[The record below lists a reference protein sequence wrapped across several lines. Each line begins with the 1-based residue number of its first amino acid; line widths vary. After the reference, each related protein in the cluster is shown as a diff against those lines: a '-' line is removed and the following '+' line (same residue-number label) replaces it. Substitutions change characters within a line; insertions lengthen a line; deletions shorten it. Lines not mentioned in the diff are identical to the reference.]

1 MNQNTYFDQAFSAI
15 LIAIKAIIIEIRT
28 AIKIEQQK
36 APIDPSIRTVQQ
48 YHTEIRSKIEELST
62 RAAIMNFKTDQY
74 CLIKTY
80 GTMLSM
86 VDRAL
91 KEENYKSKFVQL
103 NLLHKMFDDFEKQ
116 STFLY
121 WKSRVILGNRA
132 VKETDG

>member
-74 CLIKTY
+74 CLI
-80 GTMLSM
+80 
-86 VDRAL
+86 
-91 KEENYKSKFVQL
+91 
-103 NLLHKMFDDFEKQ
+103 
-116 STFLY
+116 
-121 WKSRVILGNRA
+121 
-132 VKETDG
+132 

>member
-1 MNQNTYFDQAFSAI
+1 
-15 LIAIKAIIIEIRT
+15 
-28 AIKIEQQK
+28 
-36 APIDPSIRTVQQ
+36 
-48 YHTEIRSKIEELST
+48 
-62 RAAIMNFKTDQY
+62 
-74 CLIKTY
+74 
-80 GTMLSM
+80 MLSM

-121 WKSRVILGNRA
+121 WKSRVVLGNRA